1 MPLHLTLLLTSE
13 LMQRSHRTHE
23 NRITELQRPSF
34 YRYFPLQQNS
44 AEVSVNFTDNSQVI
58 NTDLGVLLVY
68 VSAAP
73 KVLAVQDLLAPDG
86 NIVCDVC

>member
-1 MPLHLTLLLTSE
+1 MPLHLILLLTTE

-23 NRITELQRPSF
+23 NRIELQLPSS

-86 NIVCDVC
+86 DIVCDVC